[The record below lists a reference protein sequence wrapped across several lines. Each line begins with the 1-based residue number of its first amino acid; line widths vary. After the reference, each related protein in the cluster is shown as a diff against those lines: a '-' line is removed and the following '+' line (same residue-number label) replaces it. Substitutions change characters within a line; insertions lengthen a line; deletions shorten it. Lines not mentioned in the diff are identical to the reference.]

1 MIRPLAKCTV
11 AVLTVLVAC
20 LALPPESV
28 AHDLWMVPKPWMV
41 GPGQPSQLDLVS
53 GMKFP
58 APDLEEDAYT
68 AEQVARAVIRGPNGS
83 HDLTKPHVAEG
94 SLRYETSLAAP
105 GLYCSAAKT
114 NPTFASYSAQEFE
127 EYLEEVAF
135 EQATKDRH
143 RLGETALEGKEFYT
157 QYAAT
162 IFRMGDAQKSAASES
177 PICRPEGHELAILLD
192 SDPTL
197 LAAGN
202 SVSFQVVYAGQPAA
216 GAVVRVMADGDE
228 EARFTLKTDE
238 KGRAQYTPESPGA
251 WAIMTGW
258 MQRRSDRAKA
268 DWDSHWASLT
278 FAIPSDGQ

>member
-1 MIRPLAKCTV
+1 MIRPLAKCTLV
-11 AVLTVLVAC
+11 ALTPLVAC

-28 AHDLWMVPKPWMV
+28 AHDLWMVPKPWIV

-83 HDLTKPHVAEG
+83 HGLTKPRVVEG

-127 EYLEEVAF
+127 EYLEEVDF
-135 EQATKDRH
+135 EKAAKERH
-143 RLGETALEGKEFYT
+143 RLGETALAGKEFYT
-157 QYAAT
+157 QYAVT
-162 IFRMGDAQKSAASES
+162 IFRMGDAQKSATSE
-177 PICRPEGHELAILLD
+177 PPLCRPEGQELEILLD

-197 LAAGN
+197 LAAGD
-202 SVSFQVVYAGQPAA
+202 SVGFQVVYEGQPTP

-258 MQRRSDRAKA
+258 MQRRSDRAQA

-278 FAIPSDGQ
+278 FAIPSAGR